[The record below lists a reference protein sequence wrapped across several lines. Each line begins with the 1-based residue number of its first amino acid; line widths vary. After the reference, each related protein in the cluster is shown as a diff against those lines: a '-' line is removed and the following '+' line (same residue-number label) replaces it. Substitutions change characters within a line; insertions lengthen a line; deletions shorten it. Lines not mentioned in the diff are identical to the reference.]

1 MAIIYYSLMWFS
13 LGLLLGGLYEQHRNN
28 KVVKNTSTNNA
39 IMPCANCSKCH
50 CLIIASVLLVVRF
63 VVVSMSRAQHNSANV
78 GGNRLLKERLL

>member
-50 CLIIASVLLVVRF
+50 WFNHCVCTFGSQVCRCKYEP
-63 VVVSMSRAQHNSANV
+63 RTAQ
-78 GGNRLLKERLL
+78 